1 MTAKWMTVCGL
12 VAGLLASGAGSA
24 AAEEWR
30 TAHKAAEGAV
40 GVELSYMDRSN
51 PNEPTASIV
60 LVFKQNQ
67 GADYLIQ
74 RVRLRCAEGQWLTY
88 GGVAFDLEGTRIAAV
103 PVDEANNPW
112 MPVAGT
118 AGAAFHQAICN
129 DVWAAPAT
137 FEGRTQDYARA
148 MRRELTTPAG

>member
-1 MTAKWMTVCGL
+1 MTATGMTVCGL
-12 VAGLLASGAGSA
+12 AVGLVAIGAGSA
-24 AAEEWR
+24 TAEEWR
-30 TAHKAAEGAV
+30 TAHKAADGVV

-60 LVFKQNQ
+60 MVFRQNQ

-88 GGVAFDLEGTRIAAV
+88 GGAAFTLDGERVAAV
-103 PVDEANNPW
+103 PVDAANNPW

-148 MRRELTTPAG
+148 MRLELTAPAG